1 MLRDR
6 RWLHPSIVLE
16 HQWVFLL
23 LQINTQQ
30 KYFRIMGR
38 KGLSWPMIF
47 HLSWANIWSHFIL
60 GGFDPFFFFFFFSS
74 LKLPKT
80 TKTLSLKW
88 FQAQWMGEKLLLSFS
103 DYGWYSQLAESL
115 TKQPN
120 MGDALK
126 ELNPWSLLYCLQ
138 AVLPGSHLSL
148 MNWFLLIQPHWEH
161 CESHNLLLS

>member
-1 MLRDR
+1 MAPPKYCFGASVGFLVAANKYPTKIFLDFGKDR
-6 RWLHPSIVLE
+6 
-16 HQWVFLL
+16 
-23 LQINTQQ
+23 
-30 KYFRIMGR
+30 
-38 KGLSWPMIF
+38 
-47 HLSWANIWSHFIL
+47 FIL
-60 GGFDPFFFFFFFSS
+60 AHFFPPLLGQHLVLFQSGWLWSIFFFFFLAS

-103 DYGWYSQLAESL
+103 DYGWHSQLAELL

-120 MGDALK
+120 MGDDLE

-148 MNWFLLIQPHWEH
+148 RNWFLLIQPHWEH
-161 CESHNLLLS
+161 CKSHNLLLS